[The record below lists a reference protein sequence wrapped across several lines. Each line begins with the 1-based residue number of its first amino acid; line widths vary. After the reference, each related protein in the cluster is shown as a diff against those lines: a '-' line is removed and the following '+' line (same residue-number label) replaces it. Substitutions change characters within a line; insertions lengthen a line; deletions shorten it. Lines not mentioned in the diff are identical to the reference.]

1 MESPAYRRVLL
12 KLSGEVLLGKDSF
25 GIDSWMV
32 DTIAAEIR
40 DRVVSGISLT
50 PYHVQILGPGTLPRS
65 SSGKMRRAGAL
76 NMFLTGELLPPEKMG
91 VLKMFKEVGKSQL
104 AWGRFWLNKRRGSP
118 SGEDSPGE

>member
-1 MESPAYRRVLL
+1 MTETEGEQLIVLAE
-12 KLSGEVLLGKDSF
+12 KEARSQRSAEE
-25 GIDSWMV
+25 
-32 DTIAAEIR
+32 IAEEIQ

-50 PYHVQILGPGTLPRS
+50 PYHVQILDPGTLPRT

-104 AWGRFWLNKRRGSP
+104 AWGRFWLNKRRGDP
-118 SGEDSPGE
+118 SGGDSPGG